1 MQLHKVHNTF
11 AKSSSALPFQ
21 PPSHLLRHCLPNLRP
36 KLERSVMEPHFPQQ
50 LNVFAESKPKSATA
64 GRTHLSA
71 LAFCKGI
78 GDGQEGLPSK
88 SKTRRQQEWAEKTLP
103 LQGVLRSSDDERSAG
118 ESMIGDR
125 QRRQE
130 KRNRNQTS
138 QHGKSL
144 PDTKLARPCDD
155 KKIWRQRGRHI
166 RRGLHE

>member
-21 PPSHLLRHCLPNLRP
+21 PPRHLLRHCLPNIRA
-36 KLERSVMEPHFPQQ
+36 KLERSVMEAHFPQQ
-50 LNVFAESKPKSATA
+50 LNVFAESTPKSATA
-64 GRTHLSA
+64 GRTHLPA

-118 ESMIGDR
+118 ESVTGDR

-130 KRNRNQTS
+130 KRNRRETETS
-138 QHGKSL
+138 PHSTAITSRHKACTSL
-144 PDTKLARPCDD
+144 R
-155 KKIWRQRGRHI
+155 
-166 RRGLHE
+166 